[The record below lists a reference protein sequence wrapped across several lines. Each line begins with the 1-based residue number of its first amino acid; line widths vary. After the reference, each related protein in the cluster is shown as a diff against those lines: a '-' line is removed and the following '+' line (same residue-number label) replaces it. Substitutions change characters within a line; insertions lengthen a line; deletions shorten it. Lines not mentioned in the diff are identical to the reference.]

1 MARIGLILGVTVLTL
16 ATIHGPA
23 RAESDQADAQEAAS
37 AANCPPGT
45 PQVLRQIVGVHQ
57 ETDYRIPCG
66 KSTTQAVIVQCRD
79 HQCVVL
85 H

>member
-1 MARIGLILGVTVLTL
+1 MTRAILLLGAALIVLGLIR
-16 ATIHGPA
+16 APA
-23 RAESDQADAQEAAS
+23 HAESDQPDALEAAS
-37 AANCPPGT
+37 AANCTPGT
-45 PQVLRQIVGVHQ
+45 PQVLRQIVGIHQ